1 MAAVDYFLRIA
12 GVDGESADAKHKGW
26 IDVES
31 WSWGETRPV
40 APAAPG
46 GGAGA
51 GNAGAGKVQVQ
62 DLHFVTRVSK
72 ASPKLFLACATG
84 QHIKEAKLV
93 GRKAG
98 KDQHEFLTWTFTDLL
113 VTGYQ
118 TGGAEGGDVLPGDQV
133 ALNFAKLKVEY
144 RTQKADGTLSSPV
157 SAGFDVKTNKQF

>member
-1 MAAVDYFLRIA
+1 MAVDYFFQIA
-12 GVDGESADAKHKGW
+12 GIEGESADAKHKGW
-26 IDVES
+26 IDVDS
-31 WSWGETRPV
+31 WSWGESRP
-40 APAAPG
+40 APPPPTG
-46 GGAGA
+46 GA

-98 KDQHEFLTWTFTDLL
+98 KDQQEFLTWTFSDLL

-133 ALNFAKLKVEY
+133 SVNFAKLKVEY
-144 RTQKADGTLSSPV
+144 RAQKADGTLAAPV